1 MSFISGLEVMTHEQQ
16 IKVTFHRDICP
27 QDSNY
32 PWNQRVSFASD
43 IAAGMV
49 SSKTERCT

>member
-1 MSFISGLEVMTHEQQ
+1 MDSLKET
-16 IKVTFHRDICP
+16 KCDLYL

-32 PWNQRVSFASD
+32 PWNQRVSFAKD

-49 SSKTERCT
+49 SLQKFCSVML

>member
-1 MSFISGLEVMTHEQQ
+1 MKQWPDGYDF
-16 IKVTFHRDICP
+16 CW

-49 SSKTERCT
+49 SSETKMCLYSV